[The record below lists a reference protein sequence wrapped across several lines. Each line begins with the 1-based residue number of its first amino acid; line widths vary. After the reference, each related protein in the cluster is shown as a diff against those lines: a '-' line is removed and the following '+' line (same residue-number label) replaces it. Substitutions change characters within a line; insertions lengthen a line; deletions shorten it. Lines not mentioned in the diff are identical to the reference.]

1 MHNMYVRSLRLRAKL
16 MTPDRETDT
25 HTERERQLQKAQ
37 GIVPHLF
44 FKWGSL
50 EKSRSQLAKFFLNK
64 IKNMYFNFDI
74 VLKSVVGM
82 Q

>member
-1 MHNMYVRSLRLRAKL
+1 MRNVYVRSLRTRAKL
-16 MTPDRETDT
+16 TTP
-25 HTERERQLQKAQ
+25 ERERERDNNKAQ

-50 EKSRSQLAKFFLNK
+50 EKSRSQLAKFFLKK
-64 IKNMYFNFDI
+64 IKNIYFNFDI